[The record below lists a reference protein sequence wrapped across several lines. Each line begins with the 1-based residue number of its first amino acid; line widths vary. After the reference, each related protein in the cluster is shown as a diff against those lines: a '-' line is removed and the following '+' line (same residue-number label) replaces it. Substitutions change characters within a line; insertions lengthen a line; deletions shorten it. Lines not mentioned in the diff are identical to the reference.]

1 MRVWVQAV
9 LLQSEEFRRDLIQS
23 LSVPLCRPV
32 KVPLTSLLANVLVV
46 SLNWN
51 RTTCVVYGVDGA

>member
-32 KVPLTSLLANVLVV
+32 KVPLTSLMANVLVV